1 MESHRKRGRDGERRE
16 GWRNMHLEVDGDG
29 ERWREMRWGRER
41 EICSER
47 YMEMDRDGKR
57 GRDGER

>member
-16 GWRNMHLEVDGDG
+16 GWRKMNQEVDGDG
-29 ERWREMRWGRER
+29 ERWGQMRWGRER
-41 EICSER
+41 EICSEK

-57 GRDGER
+57 GRDGV